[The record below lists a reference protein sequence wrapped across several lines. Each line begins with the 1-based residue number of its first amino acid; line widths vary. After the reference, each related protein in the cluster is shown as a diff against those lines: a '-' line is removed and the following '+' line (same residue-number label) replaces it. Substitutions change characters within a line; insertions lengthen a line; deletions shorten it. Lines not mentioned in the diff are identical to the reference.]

1 MQKIGLLRKPA
12 VPLPAVLKWGCVIEL
27 IKVPLSCAD
36 FSAWHAVR
44 EQVAIYSAWAALVW
58 LLHER
63 GHMPMVS
70 SAGSLVGILS
80 MVTGLLVSFRAS
92 SSYER

>member
-12 VPLPAVLKWGCVIEL
+12 VPLSVSGAASSNSPTSPRA
-27 IKVPLSCAD
+27 STD

-44 EQVAIYSAWAALVW
+44 EQVAIYSAWAAVVW